1 MYKKITDNIDY
12 ENDIEEV
19 DSSWIDE
26 FEKIDKEYKDYYT
39 EDLTFIKF
47 HCIYINKAN
56 EIEKITEEKNLL
68 SIPGILSKEEIIALI
83 KHNVVCNNIKYSLL
97 SILKF
102 NINIDPIFL
111 KTFIKGK
118 NSAAQK
124 GDIFLQS
131 IKNIE
136 TIKFEKCISMFHDLN
151 DLLIIFYEKDRS
163 KNYHNRLDSS
173 TRKIFINS
181 NSFKK
186 TKRNIFKDNIT

>member
-1 MYKKITDNIDY
+1 MYKNTIDNIDY
-12 ENDIEEV
+12 DNDIEEV

-68 SIPGILSKEEIIALI
+68 KTPGILSKEEIISLI
-83 KHNVVCNNIKYSLL
+83 KHNVVCNNVKYSLL

-102 NINIDPIFL
+102 NINIDPIYL
-111 KTFIKGK
+111 KTFIKSK
-118 NSAAQK
+118 NSAAEN
-124 GDIFLQS
+124 GDNFLQS
-131 IKNIE
+131 IKNID

-163 KNYHNRLDSS
+163 KNYHNISANS
-173 TRKIFINS
+173 TKKIFINS
-181 NSFKK
+181 NSIKK
-186 TKRNIFKDNIT
+186 TKRNIFKDTPI